1 MFGRLFSALTLAS
14 LAVLALPSAAQADVE
29 DFEYA
34 SWDQQISLDLD
45 AEGHAVAQVT
55 ETIVADF
62 PDFDQN
68 RGMVRGIPQLYDN
81 AQLSPGDFSVVNELG
96 EPVPYTLDADDDFRV
111 VRTGDDSYV
120 HGPQTYVI
128 SYTLQNVIH
137 VPDDA
142 QIDEFYW
149 DLLPLSREQP
159 IREFSAAITFS
170 PRLAGALTGPAAC
183 YSGEANSAAGCSL
196 HGPQPTADGGGE
208 FTVQPLALPANAGV
222 TVAIALEP
230 GTVVQ
235 PTSREKNFAT
245 DVLPIGIG
253 VGGVGLA
260 AAGGVLTARHRK
272 LARSA
277 TGVIIAQYDVPD
289 SLPPILVPAI
299 LEGTKAAI
307 PAEFI
312 HLAVRGAI
320 RVEDGEKPKQPVFR
334 LLDASRAADPLD
346 ARALV
351 EIFGAGSPVGTA
363 LPLPKSDTDFS
374 SRMAALSAFAHKD
387 AKTRGLLAGQRAPG
401 AATFG
406 LIGVGVALIGVALSA
421 FGLFT
426 DHMNAS
432 GAFAISIFALIISA
446 IVAITSSIKWP
457 THTPAGAE
465 AREYLLGVR
474 EFIRVAEADRL
485 RMLQSYSGAERQGID
500 DAQVVHIYERL
511 LPYAMLFG
519 LEKEWGKVLQLAYE
533 TQHTAPLWYPGFA
546 MGSQSFDQSISKFS
560 QYVGSSASYSSSSSS
575 GSGGGGFSGGGGGGG
590 FAGGR

>member
-14 LAVLALPSAAQADVE
+14 VVLLAFPAAAHADVE

-34 SWDQQISLDLD
+34 SWDQRVSLDLD
-45 AEGHAVAQVT
+45 AEGRAVAQVT

-62 PDFDQN
+62 PEFDQN
-68 RGMVRGIPQLYDN
+68 RGMVRGVPQIYDN
-81 AQLSPGDFSVVNELG
+81 ARLSPSNFNVVNERG
-96 EPVPYTLDADDDFRV
+96 EPVPFTLDADDDFRV
-111 VRTGDDSYV
+111 VLTGDDSYV
-120 HGPQTYVI
+120 HGLQTYVI
-128 SYTLQNVIH
+128 TYTLQNVIH
-137 VPDDA
+137 VPGDA
-142 QIDEFYW
+142 PIDEFYW

-159 IREFSAAITFS
+159 IREFSATVAFS
-170 PRLAGALTGPAAC
+170 PRLANALSGPASC
-183 YSGEANSAAGCSL
+183 YSGEANSTASCSL
-196 HGPQPTADGGGE
+196 QGPQPTADGGAE
-208 FTVQPLALPANAGV
+208 FILQPLALPANSGV
-222 TVAIALEP
+222 TVAIALAP

-253 VGGVGLA
+253 AGGVGLA
-260 AAGGVLTARHRK
+260 AAAGILTARHRK
-272 LARSA
+272 RARTA

-320 RVEDGEKPKQPVFR
+320 RVEDGEQPKQPVFR

-374 SRMAALSAFAHKD
+374 SRMSALSAFAQKD
-387 AKTRGLLAGQRAPG
+387 AKQRGLLAGQRAPG
-401 AATFG
+401 AARLG
-406 LIGVGVALIGVALSA
+406 LIGVGIALIGVALSA

-426 DHMNAS
+426 GHMNAS
-432 GAFAISIFALIISA
+432 GAFAISVFALILSA
-446 IVAITSSIKWP
+446 IVAIASSIKWP

-485 RMLQSYSGAERQGID
+485 QMLQSYSGADRQGVEG
-500 DAQVVHIYERL
+500 AQVVHIYERL

-546 MGSQSFDQSISKFS
+546 LGSQSFDQSISKFS

-590 FAGGR
+590 FSGGR